1 MTLSRLFVYG
11 TLRGDLSHEMS
22 RALAQRAAR
31 LGEGTVHGQLFNLGE
46 YPGLVLSDRT
56 HDLVKGEIYDIAPDR
71 LEATLSLLDEYE
83 GLGPSEPEPHEY
95 RREVVRVTISGGE
108 TTEAWAYVL
117 NQPTQGLPQI
127 PSGDFRE
134 WRDAHRVA

>member
-1 MTLSRLFVYG
+1 MTLSRIFVYG

-22 RALAQRAAR
+22 LALAQRASL
-31 LGEGTVHGQLFNLGE
+31 LGEGTVQGQLFSLGA
-46 YPGLVLSDRT
+46 YPGLVLSDRL
-56 HDLVKGEIYDIAPDR
+56 HDVVKGEVYEIAPDR
-71 LEATLSLLDEYE
+71 IEGTLALLDEYE

-95 RREVVRVTISGGE
+95 RREAVPVTISGAE
-108 TTEAWAYVL
+108 TIEAWAYVL